1 MWINDFK
8 NLIAF
13 KRLNINLVLNF
24 QSSRLSLLVISA
36 NLANVSMTV
45 FYIFVKGKVI
55 CFLRF

>member
-45 FYIFVKGKVI
+45 FHIFLKG
-55 CFLRF
+55 